1 MLQSKELLR
10 LSSAGRQGSMRTAKG
25 TSRVPGGASLPSG
38 DRRASILRQPTKAT
52 RSGSQDTLRS
62 CIWQRYD
69 TLFRH
74 IAALASASGLSML
87 RKARFSALLY
97 QLFYEAFPV
106 YDARRA
112 AQCRNATPV
121 VPDGFLHAGV
131 DEETL
136 QAVLLC
142 RLYDAYPGIEDDET
156 DDGLVHACFS
166 RWAASLSPF
175 GFWPGVDDAQ
185 AWGRIGLMSRH
196 ASMYGGGDYC
206 SVIRLARSCYESRL
220 SCADV
225 SPSVLCR
232 AYDAIALGDVS
243 PDNEALLRSLAD
255 RLCVLSTSYAPGS
268 GESLLSLAC
277 CAEELCRR
285 ILGRE
290 EQTIGIGSYSEEAIP

>member
-1 MLQSKELLR
+1 MSEEQQLQAMQPVLL
-10 LSSAGRQGSMRTAKG
+10 
-25 TSRVPGGASLPSG
+25 GASCVGS
-38 DRRASILRQPTKAT
+38 RRMARLEAAT
-52 RSGSQDTLRS
+52 RTCVSFRRLGLCGCLPRS
-62 CIWQRYD
+62 LGTDADYAVLAD

-74 IAALASASGLSML
+74 IAALASAPGLSIL

-112 AQCRNATPV
+112 AQCRNASPV
-121 VPDGFLHAGV
+121 VSDGFLHAGV
-131 DEETL
+131 DEEML

-142 RLYDAYPGIEDDET
+142 RLYDTYPDIEDDET

-243 PDNEALLRSLAD
+243 SDNEALLRSLAG
-255 RLCVLSTSYAPGS
+255 RLCVLSASYAS
-268 GESLLSLAC
+268 GNDESLLSLAC
-277 CAEELCRR
+277 RAEELCRR

-290 EQTIGIGSYSEEAIP
+290 GQTIGIGSYSEEAIP

>member
-1 MLQSKELLR
+1 MSEEQQLQAMQPVLL
-10 LSSAGRQGSMRTAKG
+10 
-25 TSRVPGGASLPSG
+25 GASCVGS
-38 DRRASILRQPTKAT
+38 RRMARLEAAT
-52 RSGSQDTLRS
+52 RTCVSFRRLGLCGCLPRS
-62 CIWQRYD
+62 LGTDANYAVLAD

-74 IAALASASGLSML
+74 IAALASAPGLSIL

-121 VPDGFLHAGV
+121 VSDGFLHAEV

-142 RLYDAYPGIEDDET
+142 RLYDAYPSIEDDET

-166 RWAASLSPF
+166 RWAISLSPF

-185 AWGRIGLMSRH
+185 AWGRIGLMLRH
-196 ASMYGGGDYC
+196 ASMYGCSDYC

-220 SCADV
+220 SCVDV

-232 AYDAIALGDVS
+232 AYDAIALGDAS

>member
-1 MLQSKELLR
+1 MSEEQQLQAMLPVLL
-10 LSSAGRQGSMRTAKG
+10 
-25 TSRVPGGASLPSG
+25 GASCVGSRRMARLEAAIRTCVSFRRLGLCGYLPLSLG
-38 DRRASILRQPTKAT
+38 TDADYAVLA
-52 RSGSQDTLRS
+52 
-62 CIWQRYD
+62 D

-74 IAALASASGLSML
+74 IAALASAPGLSML
-87 RKARFSALLY
+87 RKARFSTLLY

-121 VPDGFLHAGV
+121 VSDGFLHAEV

-142 RLYDAYPGIEDDET
+142 RLYDAYPSIEDNET

-166 RWAASLSPF
+166 RWAISLSPF

-185 AWGRIGLMSRH
+185 AWGRIGLMLRH
-196 ASMYGGGDYC
+196 ASMYGCSDYC

-220 SCADV
+220 SCVDV

-255 RLCVLSTSYAPGS
+255 RLCVLSASYAS
-268 GESLLSLAC
+268 GNDESLLSLAC
-277 CAEELCRR
+277 RAEELCRR

-290 EQTIGIGSYSEEAIP
+290 EQMIGTCLCFDTAMH